1 MKYNVFIRKELLEA
15 NELLAK
21 NLTTDEFNII
31 NYESFDELVTM
42 VNRKDYNIIFLSGF
56 KSAKHCYEIS
66 KILKGKFFTSG
77 VMVVASGLVAH
88 YAKLKKLD
96 LSAIISPKAEES
108 VIVEAL
114 EKVKEEVN
122 NLKEHDRLINSYIAG
137 TQVKENIISV
147 IGMRGGIGKT
157 TIATNLAAAFA
168 NYGYK
173 VCLVDM
179 ALQFGDVYL
188 YNNVKPTFT
197 LSDLI
202 EEHLDND
209 TNIENYMIQ
218 KNENLFIL
226 PAPTNPEQ
234 ASLVNKESTKELFVK
249 LSNHFDAVICDTPS
263 IFNDISLAT
272 IKLSKDILMVGT
284 IDLATVKNCRLLVDL
299 LTKLRLD
306 SKIKLVVNK
315 SGEENHGL
323 SYNKFRSLIK
333 LPVFAAI
340 PCDYYRVE
348 EFVSKG
354 EPFVTKYPYEDITR
368 SIETMVAK
376 LNITQ

>member
-1 MKYNVFIRKELLEA
+1 MKYNVFIRKELLES
-15 NELLAK
+15 NEFIAK
-21 NLTTDEFNII
+21 NLKSDEFEII
-31 NYESFDELVTM
+31 NYDSFDELVTM

-56 KSAKHCYEIS
+56 KGAKHCYEIS
-66 KILKGKFFTSG
+66 KVLKGKFFTSG
-77 VMVVASGLVAH
+77 VVVVAGGLVGH
-88 YAKLKKLD
+88 YSKLKKLD
-96 LSAIISPKAEES
+96 LSSIISPKAEEPI
-108 VIVEAL
+108 VIEAID
-114 EKVKEEVN
+114 KVKEDVN
-122 NLKEHDRLINSYIAG
+122 NLKEQDKLANSYISG
-137 TQVKENIISV
+137 TKVRENIISV
-147 IGMRGGIGKT
+147 IGMRGGTGKT
-157 TIATNLAAAFA
+157 TIATNLAASFA

-179 ALQFGDVYL
+179 ALQFGDIYL

-209 TNIENYMIQ
+209 SNIENYMIQ

-234 ASLVNKESTKELFVK
+234 AALVNKESTKELFAK

-284 IDLATVKNCRLLVDL
+284 IDLATIKNCRLLVDL

-306 SKIKLVVNK
+306 SKIRLVVNK
-315 SGEENHGL
+315 SSEENHGL
-323 SYNKFRSLIK
+323 SYAKFRSLIN
-333 LPVFAAI
+333 LPIFAAI
-340 PCDYYRVE
+340 PTDYYRVE
-348 EFVSKG
+348 EFVSRG